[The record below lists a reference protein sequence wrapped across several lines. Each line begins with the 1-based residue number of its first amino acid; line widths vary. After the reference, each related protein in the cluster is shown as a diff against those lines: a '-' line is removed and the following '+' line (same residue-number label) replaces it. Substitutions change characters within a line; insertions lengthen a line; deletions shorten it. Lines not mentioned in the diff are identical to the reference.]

1 MENKVPSYQRIRQVM
16 DEQNLRQSDVLELAR
31 PLCKQYNTKL
41 GKSALSQYV
50 SGKVEPGQDKLYI
63 LSQIF
68 NVSEAWLM
76 GFDVPRERT
85 DYSDQCTEPTD
96 LCAELSTRLSMLTE
110 KGQDY
115 YSRIFIDIL
124 DNRKGSYL
132 TDEEIL
138 LISSWRQASED
149 ERIEISHI
157 LRKYGFHYSGA
168 EDAEP
173 QIKYI
178 RHYLTAAAAGYASP
192 IEGEDFEL
200 IPIDGTVPPHADFC
214 IDIDGDSM
222 EPYIKNGQRVYVQ
235 RDVSLKEFEPG
246 IFFVDGDVYC
256 KQWCIDYAGTLHLL
270 SANPKREDANISI
283 PRDSGRNV
291 VCYGKV
297 LLGQKLPQPFYP

>member
-1 MENKVPSYQRIRQVM
+1 MT
-16 DEQNLRQSDVLELAR
+16 LAEYIV
-31 PLCKQYNTKL
+31 QYRKEHD
-41 GKSALSQYV
+41 LSQRQFAQLCGLSNGYISMIENNYNPSTKKPLVPTLVALNKISSAMHITLDELFSSVDDMAV
-50 SGKVEPGQDKLYI
+50 S
-63 LSQIF
+63 LSSRSSSSKSDF
-68 NVSEAWLM
+68 NK
-76 GFDVPRERT
+76 
-85 DYSDQCTEPTD
+85 Y
-96 LCAELSTRLSMLTE
+96 
-110 KGQDY
+110 
-115 YSRIFIDIL
+115 
-124 DNRKGSYL
+124 
-132 TDEEIL
+132 TDEELL

-157 LRKYGFHYSGA
+157 LRKYGFNYSGA
-168 EDAEP
+168 EYAES
-173 QIKYI
+173 QVKYI

-200 IPIDGTVPPHADFC
+200 LPVDSTVPPHADFC

-297 LLGQKLPQPFYP
+297 LLGQKLPQPFYR